1 MRKRDE
7 AKKKMKSMRK
17 RRRKTKT
24 YCTSRSHVRL
34 CAVNFPNNAAASA
47 SQPSVTA
54 VENIIRVDPFGVI
67 DNCNC
72 KLLLLADGCVCDPSP
87 ANSSPPSQMMMMM
100 TIEKERK
107 KENEFYMVSDSWKI
121 KDKCSKHKSTIVG
134 AAAAVEVVFI
144 TI

>member
-1 MRKRDE
+1 MRR
-7 AKKKMKSMRK
+7 
-17 RRRKTKT
+17 
-24 YCTSRSHVRL
+24 
-34 CAVNFPNNAAASA
+34 CAVNFPNNAAAS
-47 SQPSVTA
+47 QPSVA

-121 KDKCSKHKSTIVG
+121 KDKCSKHKSTIVVG
-134 AAAAVEVVFI
+134 AAAAAVEVVFI